1 MQLCRI
7 GFSFPENGL
16 FYPDVVAGLFVV
28 GDGVIGSVG
37 ALPSVVTVF
46 AVTDGGYP
54 DVPPGRCSGGLSHST
69 K

>member
-1 MQLCRI
+1 MDCL
-7 GFSFPENGL
+7 SFPEDGL

-28 GDGVIGSVG
+28 GDGIVG
-37 ALPSVVTVF
+37 GAAALPSVVTVF

-54 DVPPGRCSGGLSHST
+54 DVPPGRCSGGLGHST